1 MAPIMAVTRPP
12 AAQHPRRTIWQR
24 DLPRPAGAHHRAL
37 AHGGRRP
44 VPSAAARARL
54 RARDDDP
61 VLAWVGTAAVTLLAL
76 FLRLWKLGKPD
87 AFLFD
92 ETYYAKDAWSMLHF
106 GYAQNY
112 VDKANDEILAG
123 HTDGLWNGIPNM
135 VVHPEVGKWL
145 IAMGEHTF
153 GMTPFGWRF
162 ASAVVGSLMVMV
174 MIRLARRVTRS
185 TLLGLVAG
193 LLMCF
198 DGLQLV
204 LSRLALLDIFV
215 AFFVLCA
222 VSCMVADRDW
232 VRTRMAR
239 HVPSGRRLS
248 PRSWGP
254 LLLWRPWRLATGVF
268 WGLALG
274 TKWSAL
280 FPLAAFGILM
290 WLWDAGARRSFGVRQ
305 AVLKSAVIDA
315 LPALGYVVLVPL
327 LVYLVSWTGWLL
339 HADVYEKHL
348 SDTQYGPYW
357 GSYLRH
363 DAHGFFPELWQS
375 LRSLWHYHHDVYA
388 FHTKFLDGSTHA
400 YQSEPVG
407 LAGAQ
412 PPGRR
417 GCPAGHPAGSA
428 GLRRGRRIHLPAAG
442 AAAGQSGGVVVRDGR
457 RGLGPARVDRPSRLA
472 LRPRGDRDRGD
483 LAALAA
489 LRPAADLQLLRGD
502 DPAVPD
508 PRRDAAARRAAG
520 PGGRLTG
527 TPGRGR
533 CRGGVGRGA
542 DDAVLRLVLA
552 DLDRPADHQRE
563 WVQRMWFHRWIW
575 RSGRGVGRQNTPGV
589 ATPCVPHEGASPI
602 HALPEAPAHRTWVPE
617 PNGLWT
623 RKSGADAVRGWGLRG
638 AVCGVRVTVRGPRY
652 LRSSAAIRAT
662 EKATTSMPMTP
673 SSRTETG
680 ATDIILVIPLG

>member
-1 MAPIMAVTRPP
+1 MTFPVPLA
-12 AAQHPRRTIWQR
+12 RTIGLSR
-24 DLPRPAGAHHRAL
+24 TASGDV
-37 AHGGRRP
+37 

-54 RARDDDP
+54 RARDNDP
-61 VLAWVGTAAVTLLAL
+61 VLAWVGTVAITLLAL
-76 FLRLWKLGKPD
+76 FLRLWKLGKPN

-112 VDKANDEILAG
+112 VKDANSEILAG

-145 IAMGEHTF
+145 IALGEHTF

-162 ASAVVGSLMVMV
+162 SSAVVGSLMVMV

-198 DGLQLV
+198 DGMQLV
-204 LSRLALLDIFV
+204 LSRLALLDIFL

-290 WLWDAGARRSFGVRQ
+290 WLWDAGARRSFGVRR

-327 LVYLVSWTGWLL
+327 LIYLVSWTGWLL
-339 HADVYEKHL
+339 HADAYEQNL
-348 SDTQYGPYW
+348 SNTQYGPYW
-357 GSYLRH
+357 GTYLYQ

-375 LRSLWHYHHDVYA
+375 LQSLWHYHHDVYA
-388 FHTKFLDGSTHA
+388 FHTKFLDGSTHV
-400 YQSEPVG
+400 YQSDPWGWLVLNRPVG
-407 LAGAQ
+407 VDSQLDIA
-412 PPGRR
+412 PGQQ
-417 GCPAGHPAGSA
+417 GCAAVAGSTCLREVLLLGNPVVWWFA
-428 GLRRGRRIHLPAAG
+428 TGAAVWALVAWIARRDWRYGLVVIGIAVTWLPWLRYDQRPIFSYYAVTILPFLILGATMVLGELLGRADASPARRAAG
-442 AAAGQSGGVVVRDGR
+442 AAAVGSVVV
-457 RGLGPARVDRPSRLA
+457 LT
-472 LRPRGDRDRGD
+472 
-483 LAALAA
+483 
-489 LRPAADLQLLRGD
+489 LLSFAWFWPIWTD
-502 DPAVPD
+502 T
-508 PRRDAAARRAAG
+508 
-520 PGGRLTG
+520 LIT
-527 TPGRGR
+527 
-533 CRGGVGRGA
+533 
-542 DDAVLRLVLA
+542 
-552 DLDRPADHQRE
+552 QRE
-563 WVQRMWFHRWIW
+563 WVQRMWFRRWI
-575 RSGRGVGRQNTPGV
+575 
-589 ATPCVPHEGASPI
+589 
-602 HALPEAPAHRTWVPE
+602 
-617 PNGLWT
+617 
-623 RKSGADAVRGWGLRG
+623 
-638 AVCGVRVTVRGPRY
+638 
-652 LRSSAAIRAT
+652 
-662 EKATTSMPMTP
+662 
-673 SSRTETG
+673 
-680 ATDIILVIPLG
+680 